1 MQMKP
6 DEIVVRYKQAK
17 DKTAQLKIL
26 AELNACTVDGIIN
39 ILCEHGGYNLRSFSR
54 QVGKMNQEASEK
66 AEKTDKP
73 EKKIPYKKPEII
85 AEPPKKNEPEKEPE
99 KQAAIVPEAVIGAVE
114 DKISEL
120 QYHIRQNSDQV
131 KSLLEH
137 NKKFGERIEILRAWL
152 KEVENNENT
161 ET

>member
-6 DEIVVRYKQAK
+6 DEIVVRYRQAK

-85 AEPPKKNEPEKEPE
+85 EEPPKKNEPEKEPE
-99 KQAAIVPEAVIGAVE
+99 KQAAIVPEAVIQAVMDHIANVDYAINDATKE
-114 DKISEL
+114 IKRLIEL
-120 QYHIRQNSDQV
+120 NR
-131 KSLLEH
+131 KRA
-137 NKKFGERIEILRAWL
+137 ERIEILRAWL

>member
-6 DEIVVRYKQAK
+6 DEIVVRYRQAK
-17 DKTAQLKIL
+17 DKTEQLKIL
-26 AELNACTVDGIIN
+26 AELNDCTVDGIIN

-99 KQAAIVPEAVIGAVE
+99 KQAAIVPDAVIQAVM
-114 DKISEL
+114 DHIANADYAISDATKEIKRLIEL
-120 QYHIRQNSDQV
+120 NR
-131 KSLLEH
+131 KRA
-137 NKKFGERIEILRAWL
+137 ERIEILRAWL